1 MNQYVFLNGTVCIF
15 SVVEQQR
22 NISPQVVQA
31 HKMDVLS
38 QITGGGGGAGP
49 MGRGQSVPKRGG
61 KVVRYGFSSLGQGGF
76 GPANQADSGFGKPNI
91 QPGQSGLGQPNIGQ
105 GGFSQTNMGLG
116 GSGFEQLSSGQGG
129 FKQTNMGLGGS
140 SQPNIPVGQA
150 GFGQP
155 NIGQGGFNPPNMGQG
170 GEKWNCSQCTFEN
183 QSQSTQCEMC
193 KSARLS

>member
-1 MNQYVFLNGTVCIF
+1 MYI

-38 QITGGGGGAGP
+38 QITGGRVGMTQGGGAGP

-91 QPGQSGLGQPNIGQ
+91 QPGQAGLGQPNIGQ
-105 GGFSQTNMGLG
+105 GGFNAPNM
-116 GSGFEQLSSGQGG
+116 GQGG
-129 FKQTNMGLGGS
+129 IR
-140 SQPNIPVGQA
+140 QPNISQA
-150 GFGQP
+150 GFGQ
-155 NIGQGGFNPPNMGQG
+155 NMFNG
-170 GEKWNCSQCTFEN
+170 GEKWNCSKCTFEN
-183 QSQSTQCEMC
+183 QPQSTQCEMC
-193 KSARLS
+193 KF